1 MAGKFNLATLRRI
14 VSAALWA
21 GILAGLLLTAVQRVQ
36 IVPILFKAEVYEEQ
50 AAEVA
55 SARLTSAHLAEAS
68 HKAAN
73 HAHTSAGHEQ
83 EHEQAAAESGRHDSG
98 HHHDADAWKPENGWE
113 RTFYTAVSNVSL
125 AVGFALL
132 LGAAIC
138 FRGGVSGWRS
148 GLLWGLA
155 GYAVFFVAPS
165 LGLPPDV
172 PGTEAARLQDRQLWW
187 LMTVL
192 ATGAGLSLLIFS
204 RSGVGRIAGGVL
216 LVVPHLIGAPQPHI
230 HSSTAPLEL
239 AHAFIYATI
248 LANAVFWLAMG
259 GLMGLFYKK
268 MA

>member
-1 MAGKFNLATLRRI
+1 MAGKFNLATLSRI
-14 VSAALWA
+14 VSAALLA

-55 SARLTSAHLAEAS
+55 SARLAEAS

-73 HAHTSAGHEQ
+73 HAHASAGHEH
-83 EHEQAAAESGRHDSG
+83 EHAQAAAESE

-204 RSGVGRIAGGVL
+204 RSGVGRIAGVVL

-230 HSSTAPLEL
+230 HNSTAPLEL